1 METTSQFLFLKKII
15 VLFPIQ
21 EEFKFLLFSLC
32 LFHGVTLERRKFG
45 ALGFNIPYEFTTG
58 DLRICISQ
66 LNMFLE
72 EYEGVPFKVCWT
84 VTSEDMFLNK
94 SLAGKLNFPISN
106 MVSVMSLWRHFVVV
120 PTTFS
125 FGVNLSAKFLWKYTS
140 DSNDTKCLNACCVK
154 MK

>member
-1 METTSQFLFLKKII
+1 M
-15 VLFPIQ
+15 FPIQ

-72 EYEGVPFKVCWT
+72 EYEGVPFKVRRT
-84 VTSEDMFLNK
+84 VTPGGILINE
-94 SLAGKLNFPISN
+94 SLAGILKL
-106 MVSVMSLWRHFVVV
+106 
-120 PTTFS
+120 
-125 FGVNLSAKFLWKYTS
+125 S
-140 DSNDTKCLNACCVK
+140 DI
-154 MK
+154 